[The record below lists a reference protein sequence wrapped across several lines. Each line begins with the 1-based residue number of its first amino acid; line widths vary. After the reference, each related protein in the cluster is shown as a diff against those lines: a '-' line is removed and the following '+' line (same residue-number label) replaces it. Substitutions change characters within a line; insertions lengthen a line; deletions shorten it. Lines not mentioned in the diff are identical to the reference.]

1 MTSEFLLEAI
11 GQMDDELVL
20 EAAAPVRRA
29 IPWAKVSGL
38 AAAVLLCVGIAHIPG
53 LLPMKGLSAGTAAPE
68 VGGGFPLLNDAV
80 PDQDVNDSYEYRSEQ
95 ESQVQEP
102 SAANK
107 SESATADGAAQGVM
121 EPKFFTQRGVY
132 LPIVLDSESIKQK
145 TPPPENASPLGN
157 LVIAVPGKQVYPSTG
172 TQALLGCPVWESED
186 GEYLYV
192 QLPDGDW
199 LTAERYQ

>member
-20 EAAAPVRRA
+20 EAAAPVRRT

-38 AAAVLLCVGIAHIPG
+38 AAALLLCVGIAHIPG

-80 PDQDVNDSYEYRSEQ
+80 LDQDAEDTFEYRSEQ
-95 ESQVQEP
+95 ESQVQAP

-107 SESATADGAAQGVM
+107 SESAAADGTAQGVM

-132 LPIVLDSESIKQK
+132 LLIA
-145 TPPPENASPLGN
+145 PPSQAKLPDDAKMKELGKLAS
-157 LVIAVPGKQVYPSTG
+157 AVPGTQVYPSTG
-172 TQALLGCPVWESED
+172 TEELVGCPVWESED
-186 GEYLYV
+186 GEYLYI
-192 QLPDGDW
+192 QLPNGDW
-199 LTAERYQ
+199 LTAKRYQ